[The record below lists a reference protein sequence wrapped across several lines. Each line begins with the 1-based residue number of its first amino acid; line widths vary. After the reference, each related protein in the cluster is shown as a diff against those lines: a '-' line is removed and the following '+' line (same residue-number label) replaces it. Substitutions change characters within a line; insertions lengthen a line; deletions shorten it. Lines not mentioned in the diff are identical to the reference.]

1 MLNARCVVQCL
12 ADGGLPKAAL
22 PPPWRAESLTSRS
35 RYFCPFAEPCIW
47 SDFHIML
54 LSPRPL
60 FVGLCPLPFIQR
72 QPRKQLPMFYV
83 YYSRGDV
90 IETWPSVWSGSPG
103 WNPIWGLFFFPPEVG
118 VKGRLCRELFS
129 LSQKELGNCAPPPT
143 LGSGT
148 LSGRNPK
155 QTSDIH
161 QAPHLCTSQGA
172 NKLHPWLEMLTVQR
186 ERWRVQWR
194 AGSDGRRRCCKEPW
208 SPGSYFLKSLDCL
221 LELVIFFL

>member
-1 MLNARCVVQCL
+1 MHLIWFPHHVTFPSASVCRSLPLTIHPEAAQETAPYVLCL
-12 ADGGLPKAAL
+12 LF
-22 PPPWRAESLTSRS
+22 PWRCYRDLTV
-35 RYFCPFAEPCIW
+35 C
-47 SDFHIML
+47 
-54 LSPRPL
+54 
-60 FVGLCPLPFIQR
+60 
-72 QPRKQLPMFYV
+72 
-83 YYSRGDV
+83 V
-90 IETWPSVWSGSPG
+90 IRVTWMKPYLR
-103 WNPIWGLFFFPPEVG
+103 IIFFPPEVG
-118 VKGRLCRELFS
+118 VKGRLCGELFS

-148 LSGRNPK
+148 LSGINPK